1 MAVVSSAYTSLFP
14 SLFPRTR
21 ESRDVNELRG
31 FSWTP
36 AVAGVT
42 IAAEA

>member
-14 SLFPRTR
+14 RKR

-42 IAAEA
+42 ITAEA